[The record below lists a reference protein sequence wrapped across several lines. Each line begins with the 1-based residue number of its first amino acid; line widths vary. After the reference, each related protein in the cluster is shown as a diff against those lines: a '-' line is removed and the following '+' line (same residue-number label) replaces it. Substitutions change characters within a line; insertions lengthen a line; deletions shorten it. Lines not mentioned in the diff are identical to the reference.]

1 MVRSL
6 EAGLEGV
13 RPEKE
18 AEDMTLG
25 NMFKASVC
33 ADTEHV
39 VPISQMRKLR
49 PQRLVTAGDREPS
62 TLALE
67 SALHLRLHA
76 QQVMPAGPGLAASI
90 SRGM

>member
-67 SALHLRLHA
+67 SALHHA